1 MTSFSRQIIG
11 SVVFEKMSSLLPS
24 VETIAKVMNNKPQTN
39 KSLSRL
45 RAILPF
51 SEKSVARLKN

>member
-11 SVVFEKMSSLLPS
+11 SVVFKFEKLSSLLPS
-24 VETIAKVMNNKPQTN
+24 VETIAKVMNHKPQTN

-45 RAILPF
+45 RAILLFLRSP
-51 SEKSVARLKN
+51 SRV